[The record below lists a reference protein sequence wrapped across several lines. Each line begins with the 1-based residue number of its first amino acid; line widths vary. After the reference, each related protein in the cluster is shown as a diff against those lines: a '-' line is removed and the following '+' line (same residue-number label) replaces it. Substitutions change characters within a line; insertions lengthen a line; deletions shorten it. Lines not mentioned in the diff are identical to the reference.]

1 MVPEIKQKPSQYF
14 HRQCYVSLDPD
25 EHDLP
30 HVVGVV
36 GADKIMFASDFP
48 HYDAIFPGS
57 VAAVRDRSDLSDE
70 AKRLILGENAA
81 RLLGLR

>member
-1 MVPEIKQKPSQYF
+1 
-14 HRQCYVSLDPD
+14 
-25 EHDLP
+25 
-30 HVVGVV
+30 VVGVV

-57 VAAVRDRSDLSDE
+57 VAAVRDRSDLSDQ